1 MGGLIKSLG
10 TAELG
15 WFPIPVSVRARANIT
30 AGTLVEDLR
39 PFGQT
44 SPRCPEAVVPQRA
57 RSILTVLAF
66 DEHARI
72 LSRGHQTKVTKQ
84 SRAGGG
90 PATSGFY
97 PFRTTT
103 LSA

>member
-1 MGGLIKSLG
+1 L
-10 TAELG
+10 
-15 WFPIPVSVRARANIT
+15 
-30 AGTLVEDLR
+30 
-39 PFGQT
+39 GQT

-72 LSRGHQTKVTKQ
+72 LSRGRQTKVTKQ
-84 SRAGGG
+84 SRADGGR
-90 PATSGFY
+90 ATSGFY

>member
-15 WFPIPVSVRARANIT
+15 WFPIPVASGPGQTSLRAPWSKIC
-30 AGTLVEDLR
+30 GHV
-39 PFGQT
+39 GQT

-103 LSA
+103 SSA